1 MLFQEEQA
9 PPKFSISTTGQIAL
23 KSSISTTGQTTLR
36 SSISYTEDK
45 VVLNFHGEIFF
56 CLTPPLCK
64 TNCTPCYPPKVIV
77 ASRFVSVIYN
87 CACDPLL
94 ILFVYV
100 IKIKHALQN
109 IMVAKV

>member
-1 MLFQEEQA
+1 MRKMLFQEEQA
-9 PPKFSISTTGQIAL
+9 PPKF
-23 KSSISTTGQTTLR
+23 SISTTGQTTLR

-56 CLTPPLCK
+56 CLTPPLC
-64 TNCTPCYPPKVIV
+64 NCTPCYPPKVIV

-109 IMVAKV
+109 LMVAKV